1 MYNSTT
7 DPSGATLETVR
18 QHFEAWRSGRTN
30 KCQPIPEQLWQ
41 AAASLCENYSISHVC
56 RHLRL
61 SFSELKRRV
70 SSAKVRPA
78 QFMELDMGCVTGG
91 WQLQCDRADG
101 ARLRVSGNGQVP
113 ALDSLLRE
121 FLS

>member
-1 MYNSTT
+1 MSNSTSET
-7 DPSGATLETVR
+7 KVTLESVR

-30 KCQPIPEQLWQ
+30 RSQPIPEHLWK
-41 AAASLCENYSISHVC
+41 AAASLCEDYPITRVC

-61 SFSELKRRV
+61 SFSDLKRHI
-70 SSAKVRPA
+70 SSAKPRFA
-78 QFMELDMGCVTGG
+78 QFMEIDMGCFTSG